1 MNSDIKNRFTFH
13 PASEDQARLYE
24 EMRSRALELALWMDE
39 HAPASRELSSA
50 LTKLDETVMFFN
62 AAVARNS

>member
-13 PASEDQARLYE
+13 PATPEQARIYE
-24 EMRSRALELALWMDE
+24 EARSRALDFALWMDE
-39 HAPASRELSSA
+39 NAPASRELSSA
-50 LTKLDETVMFFN
+50 ITKLDETVMHFN